1 MDDPNNQVASIQV
14 QEIPTV
20 REYKYLGVLLRV
32 IQKATRKSTTIN
44 GKRNAALMKHRALW
58 GYNRYEVL

>member
-1 MDDPNNQVASIQV
+1 MDDPNNEVASI

-20 REYKYLGVLLRV
+20 RQYKYLGVLLRV
-32 IQKATRKSTTIN
+32 TQKATRKFTAIN
-44 GKRNAALMKHRALW
+44 GKRNAAIMKHRALW